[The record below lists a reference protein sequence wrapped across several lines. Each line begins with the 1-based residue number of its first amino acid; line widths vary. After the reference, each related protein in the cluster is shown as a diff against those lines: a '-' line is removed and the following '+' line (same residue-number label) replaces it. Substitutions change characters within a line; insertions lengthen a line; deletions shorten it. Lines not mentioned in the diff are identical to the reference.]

1 MNGIAAGIAI
11 AALTAF
17 AGIESPAVAAPAAAA
32 SSAPSDS
39 AQLRALHERVLEAH
53 RKNDVEMILAD
64 DAEDPVVANRGEIS
78 RPTKEERRQRFAPYF
93 ASTRFEVYR
102 DLVEPIVRVSD
113 DGTLG
118 WVICQVEVR
127 GTQKDEA
134 GKDAKLEFVSA
145 WIELYEKRHGRWW
158 RSGNVSNFKS

>member
-1 MNGIAAGIAI
+1 MNRTSVALVFAGA
-11 AALTAF
+11 AALAS
-17 AGIESPAVAAPAAAA
+17 IRPAVAATPA
-32 SSAPSDS
+32 SAPSDS

-53 RKNDVEMILAD
+53 RKNDVGMILAD
-64 DAEDPVVANRGEIS
+64 DAESPVVANRGEIS
-78 RPTKEERRQRFAPYF
+78 RPTKEERRRRFEPYF

-118 WVICQVEVR
+118 WVVCQVEVR
-127 GTQKDEA
+127 GVQKDEA

-145 WIELYEKRHGRWW
+145 WIELYEKRDGRWW
-158 RSGNVSNFKS
+158 RIGNVSNFKS